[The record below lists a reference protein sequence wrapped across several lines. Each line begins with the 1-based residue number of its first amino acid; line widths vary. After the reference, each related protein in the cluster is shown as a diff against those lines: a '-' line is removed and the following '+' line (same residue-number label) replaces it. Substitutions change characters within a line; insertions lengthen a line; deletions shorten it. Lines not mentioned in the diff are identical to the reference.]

1 MERRKAITTAA
12 TASLTLLAGAAGI
25 ALNSSL
31 VGTSAAGTVG
41 QVSPVGTASPPVT
54 VYVDEPAAA
63 TPLTTAPTTTLLAR
77 PTPVPATD
85 DTPTETTVAGSY
97 HDDDRFEREDGDDAV
112 DEPDDRHEP
121 DEPQELEG
129 GEDDD

>member
-77 PTPVPATD
+77 PTPVPAD